1 MGVCAFLFLVP
12 SPNPEG
18 FVCSTFT
25 VEKLVACMV
34 LSQQQAQHKESEV
47 SL

>member
-1 MGVCAFLFLVP
+1 MYFLLSAVT
-12 SPNPEG
+12 NPEG

-47 SL
+47 GL